1 MFLLQYSLEVKLD
14 ERLRLEK
21 TLKVKQSSTRFIS
34 FAKIKGRGSE
44 GDEGRRRVEDLRDG
58 IRLVPAG
65 ERQTVN
71 GGTEKVNNFKNISK
85 LEYFCNI
92 KGWAWVKNN
101 QRERWGN
108 SKKKWRNSSV
118 KIRYLRP
125 ERCLYKIY
133 LIWKVFGKN
142 LPRRL
147 EEREG
152 TRWNEKNIELKFTNS
167 RKEKPRPQRLLILRS
182 WLVFLLNLKRNCL
195 FWPAESVGPG
205 SRW

>member
-21 TLKVKQSSTRFIS
+21 SLKVKQSSTRFIS

-92 KGWAWVKNN
+92 KG
-101 QRERWGN
+101 
-108 SKKKWRNSSV
+108 
-118 KIRYLRP
+118 
-125 ERCLYKIY
+125 
-133 LIWKVFGKN
+133 
-142 LPRRL
+142 
-147 EEREG
+147 
-152 TRWNEKNIELKFTNS
+152 
-167 RKEKPRPQRLLILRS
+167 
-182 WLVFLLNLKRNCL
+182 
-195 FWPAESVGPG
+195 
-205 SRW
+205 